1 MPDVMLPA
9 SFVALLSEFRPLFT
23 ERSFHNFVVLCC
35 GFVHALGKHY
45 VSSAIRAAASSSDKH
60 YSCFYRF
67 FSRAQWSV
75 DDLGLTLLALVIKAF
90 PSSVVELVLDD
101 TLVRRTGK
109 KVALA
114 TVHADPLL
122 KMGSRCFMSYGHVFV
137 VLSVHVTVPLLGP
150 TGWALPFMFRLYEG
164 PKQGGR
170 KDSPSDTRRAMSRRR
185 KNKGQRN
192 RQRLTDRKVVDGK
205 VKRCKTTKD
214 TGPMPKNV
222 RPTKLQLAAQMILI
236 VAERFPNVRFR
247 VLADHLYCGRDVLH
261 VVHDKLQHTSDN
273 VSFILRGRP
282 DAALYELP
290 PPKRKGQKGRP
301 RVKGAKLP
309 KPTEWIEQNSQSLQ
323 AVEVQ
328 IYGSQVP
335 MLLGSYTGM
344 AYRSLPGRL
353 VRYVISRDPDGVYK
367 DDFIVSTDP
376 ELSASEIIE
385 AFSRR
390 WPLERTFQDCKQKL
404 GLQDPQV
411 QLPASVRRVAP
422 IQMILYSLVV
432 FWYVL
437 DGHRLASELVVERD
451 PWYQKNARPSF
462 TEMLASLRRIGW
474 AEPFLDPPSQDSTRS
489 KILASY
495 IARVVAA
502 A

>member
-9 SFVALLSEFRPLFT
+9 SFIAILSEFRPLFT
-23 ERSFHNFVVLCC
+23 APSFHNFVVLSC
-35 GFVHALGKHY
+35 GFLHAIGKHK
-45 VSSAIRAAASSSDKH
+45 VSSAIRATRSCSTKH
-60 YSCFYRF
+60 YCAFYRF
-67 FSRAQWSV
+67 FSRAQWSL
-75 DDLGLTLLALVIKAF
+75 DDLGLTLLSLVITAL
-90 PSSVVELVLDD
+90 PQAVVEIVLDD
-101 TLVRRTGK
+101 TLIRRTGK

-122 KMGSRCFMSYGHVFV
+122 KQGRRPFMSYGHVFV
-137 VLSVHVTVPLLGP
+137 VLSVHVAMPALGI

-170 KDSPSDTRRAMSRRR
+170 KDSPSDRRRAMSRRR
-185 KNKGQRN
+185 KNKGKRK
-192 RQRLTDRKVVDGK
+192 RQRMTDRRVVRGK
-205 VKRCKTTKD
+205 LKHCKARKD
-214 TGPMPKNV
+214 TGPLPDEV
-222 RPTKLQLAAQMILI
+222 RPTKLNLAAQMILL
-236 VAERFPNVRFR
+236 VAERFPTVRFR

-261 VVHDKLQHTSDN
+261 VVHSKLAQTSDN
-273 VSFILRGRP
+273 VSFIVRGRG

-290 PPKRKGQKGRP
+290 PPPDGRKGRP

-309 KPTEWIEQNSQSLQ
+309 KPTEWAEQNR
-323 AVEVQ
+323 AAFETVEVS
-328 IYGSQVP
+328 IYGSSVP

-367 DDFIVSTDP
+367 DDYILSTDP
-376 ELSASEIIE
+376 ELSEVEIIE
-385 AFSRR
+385 GFSHR

-404 GLQDPQV
+404 GLQDPEV
-411 QLPASVRRVAP
+411 QLPSSVRRVAP
-422 IQMILYSLVV
+422 FQMVLYSLVV
-432 FWYVL
+432 LWYLL
-437 DGHRLASELVVERD
+437 DGHRLASDLLVDRD
-451 PWYQKNARPSF
+451 PWYPQSRRPSF
-462 TEMLASLRRIGW
+462 TEMLASLRRLGW
-474 AEPFLDPPSQDSTRS
+474 SEPFLDPPSREATRT